1 MNISNIITPEQLDA
15 LIKFGINVLII
26 IIKIAVVLG
35 IGLLHVAYATYFE
48 RKVIGHMQVRL
59 GPMRVGPH
67 GLLQPFAD
75 GLKLFFKEDIIP
87 DKADKPVFYLA
98 PLIFMASAMINLS
111 FIPFSY
117 NSYNFV
123 IANIPFSINFVIANI
138 NIGLLFVFAMAGIG
152 VYGIFISGWA
162 SNSKYAFIG
171 GLRSAA
177 QVISYEIALGLSLV
191 GVMIMAGSL
200 NLTDIVRA
208 QEESIFGM
216 FAIPQIVGFVVFTIA
231 AVAEVNR
238 TPFDMPEAESELV
251 AGYFTEYS
259 GFRFAL
265 FFLGEYIAMFI
276 MASMATVC
284 FLGGWTLP
292 WYITKFVPFIT
303 LVPGIVWFLMKVY
316 AFIFFYYWIR
326 ATVPRY
332 RYDQLMAIGWKILI
346 PVALANILVTGL
358 VKIIIT
364 TLKGA

>member
-1 MNISNIITPEQLDA
+1 MNINNIISPEQLDA

-59 GPMRVGPH
+59 GPMRVGFH

-87 DKADKPVFYLA
+87 AQADKALFYLA
-98 PLIFMASAMINLS
+98 PVIFMVSAMVNLS
-111 FIPFSY
+111 VIPFSQ
-117 NSYNFV
+117 
-123 IANIPFSINFVIANI
+123 NFVIANI
-138 NIGLLFVFAMAGIG
+138 NIGLLFVLAMAGIG

-177 QVISYEIALGLSLV
+177 QVISYEIAMGLSLV

-208 QEESIFGM
+208 QEESVFGM
-216 FAIPQIVGFVVFTIA
+216 YAIPQFVAFVVFTIA
-231 AVAEVNR
+231 AIAEVNR

-276 MASMATVC
+276 MASLATVC

-292 WYITKFVPFIT
+292 WYITKVLPF
-303 LVPGIVWFLMKVY
+303 LNYVPGIVWFLLKVY

-346 PVALANILVTGL
+346 PIALANILLTGL
-358 VKIIIT
+358 VKI
-364 TLKGA
+364 LL

>member
-1 MNISNIITPEQLDA
+1 MLENIIAPATQDA
-15 LIKFGINVLII
+15 LIKFGINVVII

-35 IGLLHVAYATYFE
+35 IALLHVAYATYFE

-67 GLLQPFAD
+67 GLLQPIAD
-75 GLKLFFKEDIIP
+75 GIKLFFKEDIIP
-87 DKADKPVFYLA
+87 ANADKPVFYLA
-98 PLIFMASAMINLS
+98 PVIFMAAAMINLS
-111 FIPFSY
+111 VIPFTGS
-117 NSYNFV
+117 FV
-123 IANIPFSINFVIANI
+123 VANI
-138 NIGLLFVFAMAGIG
+138 NVGLLFIFAIAGIG
-152 VYGIFISGWA
+152 VYGVFISGWA

-171 GLRSAA
+171 GLRSSA
-177 QVISYEIALGLSLV
+177 QVISYEIAMGLSLV

-200 NLTDIVRA
+200 NLTDIVKA
-208 QEESIFGM
+208 QQNSVFGI
-216 FAIPQIVGFVVFTIA
+216 FAIPQIVGFVVFVIA
-231 AVAEVNR
+231 AVAETNR
-238 TPFDMPEAESELV
+238 TPFDLPEAESELV

-276 MASMATVC
+276 MASLATVC
-284 FLGGWTLP
+284 YLGGWTMP
-292 WYITKFVPFIT
+292 WYIIKVLPF
-303 LVPGIVWFLMKVY
+303 LSYVPGIVWFILKVY

-358 VKIIIT
+358 VKI
-364 TLKGA
+364 LL

>member
-1 MNISNIITPEQLDA
+1 MNINNIISPEQLEA

-35 IGLLHVAYATYFE
+35 VGLLHVAYATYFE

-87 DKADKPVFYLA
+87 AQADKPVFYLG
-98 PLIFMASAMINLS
+98 PVIFMAAAMVNLS
-111 FIPFSY
+111 VIPFSY
-117 NSYNFV
+117 S
-123 IANIPFSINFVIANI
+123 FVIANI
-138 NIGLLFVFAMAGIG
+138 NVGLLFIFAMAGIG

-171 GLRSAA
+171 GIRSSA
-177 QVISYEIALGLSLV
+177 QVISYEIAMGLSLV

-208 QEESIFGM
+208 QEESVFGM
-216 FAIPQIVGFVVFTIA
+216 FAIPQIIGFVVFTIA

-276 MASMATVC
+276 MASLATVC

-292 WYITKFVPFIT
+292 WYITEVIPFT
-303 LVPGIVWFLMKVY
+303 KLVPGIVWFLMKVY

-332 RYDQLMAIGWKILI
+332 RYDQLMATGWKILI
-346 PVALANILVTGL
+346 PIALANILLTGL
-358 VKIIIT
+358 VKILI
-364 TLKGA
+364 

>member
-1 MNISNIITPEQLDA
+1 MNINNIISPEQLDA

-35 IGLLHVAYATYFE
+35 VGLLHVAYATYFE

-87 DKADKPVFYLA
+87 AQADKPVFYLG
-98 PLIFMASAMINLS
+98 PVIFMAAAMVNLS
-111 FIPFSY
+111 VIPFSY
-117 NSYNFV
+117 S
-123 IANIPFSINFVIANI
+123 FVIANI
-138 NIGLLFVFAMAGIG
+138 NVGLLFIFAMAGIG

-171 GLRSAA
+171 GIRSSA
-177 QVISYEIALGLSLV
+177 QVISYEIAMGLSLV

-208 QEESIFGM
+208 QEESVFGM
-216 FAIPQIVGFVVFTIA
+216 FAIPQIIGFVVFTIA

-276 MASMATVC
+276 MASLATVC

-292 WYITKFVPFIT
+292 WYITEVIPFIK

-346 PVALANILVTGL
+346 PIALANILLTGL
-358 VKIIIT
+358 VKILI
-364 TLKGA
+364 

>member
-1 MNISNIITPEQLDA
+1 MDTMTNIITPATVDA
-15 LIKFGINVLII
+15 LIKFGIHLAII

-87 DKADKPVFYLA
+87 ADADKPVFYLA
-98 PLIFMASAMINLS
+98 PIIFMAASMINLAV
-111 FIPFSY
+111 IPFSQ
-117 NSYNFV
+117 NFV
-123 IANIPFSINFVIANI
+123 IADVNV
-138 NIGLLFVFAMAGIG
+138 GLLFIFAIAGLG

-162 SNSKYAFIG
+162 SNSKYAFLG
-171 GLRSAA
+171 GLRSSA
-177 QVISYEIALGLSLV
+177 QVLSYEIAMGLSLV

-200 NLTDIVRA
+200 NLNDIVKA
-208 QEESIFGM
+208 QRDSIYGM
-216 FAIPQIVGFVVFTIA
+216 YVIPQFVAFIVFTIA
-231 AVAEVNR
+231 AIAETNR
-238 TPFDMPEAESELV
+238 TPFDLPEAESELV
-251 AGYFTEYS
+251 AGYFVEYT

-276 MASMATVC
+276 MASLAAVC
-284 FLGGWTLP
+284 FLGGWSIP
-292 WYITKFVPFIT
+292 WYITKALPF
-303 LVPGIVWFLMKVY
+303 LSYVPGIVWFLLKVY

-332 RYDQLMAIGWKILI
+332 RYDQLMAIGWKVLI
-346 PVALANILVTGL
+346 PISLANIVVTGL
-358 VKIIIT
+358 IKI
-364 TLKGA
+364 LV

>member
-1 MNISNIITPEQLDA
+1 MNISNIITPEQIDA
-15 LIKFGINVLII
+15 FIKFGINVLII

-87 DKADKPVFYLA
+87 AKADKAVFFVA
-98 PLIFMASAMINLS
+98 PIIFMAAAMVNLS
-111 FIPFSY
+111 VIPFSY
-117 NSYNFV
+117 S
-123 IANIPFSINFVIANI
+123 FVIANI
-138 NIGLLFVFAMAGIG
+138 NVGLLFIFAMAGMG
-152 VYGIFISGWA
+152 VYGIFIAGWA

-171 GLRSAA
+171 GLRSSA
-177 QVISYEIALGLSLV
+177 QVISYEIAMGLSLV
-191 GVMIMAGSL
+191 GVMIMSGSL
-200 NLTDIVRA
+200 NLTEIVRA
-208 QEESIFGM
+208 QEESVFGM

-231 AVAEVNR
+231 AVAETNR

-265 FFLGEYIAMFI
+265 FFLGEYIAMLI
-276 MASMATVC
+276 MASLATVC

-346 PVALANILVTGL
+346 PVALANIVITAL